1 MAEGTRLRD
10 LSEHLAT
17 LEGKLQKLTS
27 DYQGKMRELSNQI
40 LEVKDM
46 EQKHYEALQA
56 EATKRHDMVLR
67 DNTIRH
73 EELLKLLSTHVLR
86 RKLRAVTMRIPTNYD
101 SRITSL

>member
-1 MAEGTRLRD
+1 MRD

-27 DYQGKMRELSNQI
+27 EYQGKVRELSNQI
-40 LEVKDM
+40 LEVKEV

-56 EATKRHDMVLR
+56 EASKRHDLILK

-73 EELLKLLSTHVLR
+73 EELLKILSTHAPPQKATTR
-86 RKLRAVTMRIPTNYD
+86 DN
-101 SRITSL
+101 